1 VVAGPMNQAAVRR
14 IKGFCQE
21 NQGECGKSF
30 FLHSMRADA
39 ATMFVWAMM
48 AQ

>member
-1 VVAGPMNQAAVRR
+1 MIAMIQMTNRKVER
-14 IKGFCQE
+14 FCYN
-21 NQGECGKSF
+21 NQGECGGDF
-30 FLHSMRADA
+30 FLHSIRADA